1 MTAIPN
7 EQKGKTTMPERP
19 DRPPEENSEYW
30 DLLERLED
38 EQSKIPI
45 AKRNDERSRRIAA
58 SIEAMKK
65 VVAEEP
71 AAPVALTKSQRL
83 AKTDDLLDRLV
94 VLRGKLP
101 VAKQAGGSGSL
112 IDSAIR
118 HLRLYRDSLNG
129 FHHDDGTAAVE
140 KLGGLA
146 RRLAAENE
154 ALKKV
159 VAEAKDV
166 LVAVAEQRRG
176 EAAELAEIRKNV
188 QKILAMPVPGR
199 TPYRNVGAITKAM
212 EAAPSRDADTLR
224 KAAVGAPANVRDY
237 LLNEAKAIERN

>member
-1 MTAIPN
+1 
-7 EQKGKTTMPERP
+7 MPERP
-19 DRPPEENSEYW
+19 DRPPEENSDW
-30 DLLERLED
+30 ALDLLEKLED
-38 EQSKIPI
+38 AQSKIPI
-45 AKRNDERSRRIAA
+45 AKRDDERSRRIAT

-65 VVAEEP
+65 VISAGPYVP
-71 AAPVALTKSQRL
+71 QPLTKSQRI

-129 FHHDDGTAAVE
+129 FTYDDGTAAVE
-140 KLGGLA
+140 KLAGHA
-146 RRLAAENE
+146 QRLASENE
-154 ALKKV
+154 ALKEGV
-159 VAEAKDV
+159 VKAKDLLDDV
-166 LVAVAEQRRG
+166 VEQRRG
-176 EAAELAEIRKNV
+176 EAAELAEIRKTV